1 MGAEEAG
8 SGRFELIS
16 RGEPMGKAY
25 GVVVDILVGKFQ
37 FTEDELSPGA
47 TLEEIDLDSLGR
59 VEFALTLRDGT
70 GVPFGDDQI
79 TLDTTLGEIADAVEA
94 AWSAG
99 TAVAPR

>member
-1 MGAEEAG
+1 
-8 SGRFELIS
+8 
-16 RGEPMGKAY
+16 MGKAY
-25 GVVVDILVGKFQ
+25 GVVADILVGKFQ
-37 FTEDELSPGA
+37 FTEGELSPGA

-59 VEFALTLRDGT
+59 VEFALTLREST

-94 AWSAG
+94 AWGAG